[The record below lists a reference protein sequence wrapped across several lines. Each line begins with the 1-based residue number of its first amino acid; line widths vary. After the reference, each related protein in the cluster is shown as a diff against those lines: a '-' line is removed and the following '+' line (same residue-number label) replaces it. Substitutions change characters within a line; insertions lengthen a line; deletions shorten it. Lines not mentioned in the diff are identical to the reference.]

1 MGRCDHQG
9 VDLLLPHLTAV
20 VIDQV
25 EHSEA
30 GVRIWAR
37 PRTSSAACQACGQS
51 SSRVHSRYDRHVAD
65 AAVAGRPVVLRLR
78 VRRFF
83 CDTLECP
90 KRTFVE
96 QVEGLTTRYA
106 RRSLLLRGMLESIG
120 LALAGRAGSRLAQSL
135 GLVAGRDTLLRLVR
149 ALPDPPI
156 GTVTILGV
164 DDFAIKRGQTYAT
177 IVLNM
182 ATRRP
187 IDVLPDREADTL
199 AEWLKAHPEVKV
211 ITRDRAGNYAEG
223 ASRGAPQATQ
233 CADRF
238 HLWKNLGEAVE
249 KTVIAHRACLP
260 EPKAA
265 PEATVDSEPCDDM
278 AEEPGAG
285 DTEHGSVAETG
296 PDPMGETK
304 PIIGQFRERYAAVQA
319 LRAQGKGIRTI
330 ARELNLDRKTARR
343 FFYANGV
350 EELLAKTLNRP
361 SLLDDFKPYLH
372 RRFNE
377 GCTDTA
383 LLTAEIRTQGY
394 RGSERTVYRYVL
406 PFRPSQKAPDPA
418 PAAPKIRHV
427 TGWIMRD
434 PDNLTDEDKQRLKAV
449 LTRCPELD
457 ATRRHVGAF
466 ARMIRDLT
474 GDHLPDWMNHVAG
487 DNLPALHS
495 FVTGLR
501 QDLAAVTAGLTLPW
515 NNGPAEG
522 TVNKIKMLKRQMFG
536 RASFSL
542 LRKRILCAT

>member
-1 MGRCDHQG
+1 
-9 VDLLLPHLTAV
+9 

-25 EHSEA
+25 EHDEA
-30 GVRIWAR
+30 GVRIWAH
-37 PRTSSAACQACGQS
+37 PRSCSAVCPACGHS
-51 SSRVHSRYDRHVAD
+51 SSRVHSRYDRQVAD
-65 AAVAGRPVVLRLR
+65 AAIAGRPVLLRLQ

-90 KRTFVE
+90 KGTFVE
-96 QVEGLTTRYA
+96 QVEGLTARYA
-106 RRSLLLRGMLESIG
+106 QRSLLLRGMLESVG
-120 LALAGRAGSRLAQSL
+120 LALAGRAGQRLADIL
-135 GLVAGRDTLLRLVR
+135 GLRASRDTLLRLVR

-156 GTVTILGV
+156 GVVTVLGV

-182 ATRRP
+182 ATRQP

-199 AEWLKAHPEVKV
+199 AEWLKAHPEITV
-211 ITRDRAGNYAEG
+211 ITRDRFAAYAEA

-249 KTVIAHRACLP
+249 KTVIAHRACLLEP
-260 EPKAA
+260 EVTSGATGT
-265 PEATVDSEPCDDM
+265 TVDSEPIADRD
-278 AEEPGAG
+278 EEPATA
-285 DTEHGSVAETG
+285 DTERSSVPEARL
-296 PDPMGETK
+296 DLMDETK
-304 PIIGQFRERYAAVQA
+304 PIVGRFRERHAAVQA
-319 LRAQGKGIRTI
+319 LRAQGQGIRAI
-330 ARELNLDRKTARR
+330 AKELNLDRKTARR
-343 FFYANGV
+343 FFYATGV

-361 SLLDDFKPYLH
+361 TLLDDYKPYLNQ
-372 RRFNE
+372 RFNE

-383 LLTAEIRTQGY
+383 ILTAEIRKLGY

-406 PFRPSQKAPDPA
+406 PFRPSRKAPDPA
-418 PAAPKIRHV
+418 PVAPKIRHV

-434 PDNLTDEDKQRLKAV
+434 PDNLSDEDEQRLRAV
-449 LTRCPELD
+449 LARCPELE

-466 ARMIRDLT
+466 AHMIRDLR
-474 GDHLPDWMNHVAG
+474 GDRLSDWMDRVR
-487 DNLPALHS
+487 DDKLPALHS

-522 TVNKIKMLKRQMFG
+522 AVNRIKMLKRQCFG
-536 RASFSL
+536 RAGFPL
-542 LRKRILCAT
+542 LRKRILLAK